1 MPALRF
7 VVQKGAAIVSTERV
21 NPSSKGWGVAALI
34 IALAI
39 VANVTAYS
47 IHKAT
52 YLKPD
57 KAAAHGARPLSDG
70 PAAADERDVVDTP
83 RLRVRG
89 QLLGDV
95 RRWTASLMLF
105 FVAGTGSASTSAP

>member
-1 MPALRF
+1 M
-7 VVQKGAAIVSTERV
+7 STDRV

-39 VANVTAYS
+39 IANVTAFS

-57 KAAAHGARPLSDG
+57 KAS
-70 PAAADERDVVDTP
+70 PAAEKAR
-83 RLRVRG
+83 
-89 QLLGDV
+89 
-95 RRWTASLMLF
+95 
-105 FVAGTGSASTSAP
+105 